1 MSKYLAAFTPYEVK
15 SSLIRVTGY
24 KERNIEGFIENPYFE
39 KPRYFANL
47 TQFMLI
53 MEALSDDI
61 SYPQRLNE
69 NRAFSGSDDSE
80 KRGEGVMPA
89 ESKAPENTADIATF
103 KLNILFRQNSSWQG
117 SILWL
122 EKNLNAQFRSALEL
136 VMLLDSV
143 LSDI

>member
-47 TQFMLI
+47 TQFLLI

-69 NRAFSGSDDSE
+69 NRAFGSDESE
-80 KRGEGVMPA
+80 KRGEGVMPE
-89 ESKAPENTADIATF
+89 ESAAPSGACDIATF

-117 SILWL
+117 SVLWL
-122 EKNLNAQFRSALEL
+122 EKNLNAQFRSAWEL